1 MRYKNPSKATVNL
14 IACFQG
20 MTIVV
25 ADFGLAGIMSINEEQ
40 SNGQDQNGKREQH
53 KENTQTQWPFMSST
67 PHLFLVFRTTVV
79 GSPYWMAPEMLNG
92 MCLSFLT

>member
-40 SNGQDQNGKREQH
+40 SNGQDQNNNGNGSSHSNLLSARPPPPKKR
-53 KENTQTQWPFMSST
+53 
-67 PHLFLVFRTTVV
+67 
-79 GSPYWMAPEMLNG
+79 
-92 MCLSFLT
+92 